1 MSDDIEVWKQR
12 NEILHKKVER
22 LMEELRQ
29 EHKLRQE
36 AEGELSIIKTTTIDT
51 SPEMRRI
58 RKELDEVKG
67 DNKKLTIQVN
77 ELEDRVRD
85 SNF

>member
-29 EHKLRQE
+29 EHE
-36 AEGELSIIKTTTIDT
+36 ALTERFAKEHGRAWWIFCSTQQVEKFKDQWIINTCK
-51 SPEMRRI
+51 
-58 RKELDEVKG
+58 
-67 DNKKLTIQVN
+67 
-77 ELEDRVRD
+77 
-85 SNF
+85 

>member
-22 LMEELRQ
+22 LMEEVRQ

-36 AEGELSIIKTTTIDT
+36 AEGELAIIKATTVLN
-51 SPEMRRI
+51 SPEMRDI
-58 RKELDEVKG
+58 RKELNEVRE
-67 DNKKLTIQVN
+67 DNKKLALQVN
-77 ELEDRVRD
+77 DLEDRVRD

>member
-1 MSDDIEVWKQR
+1 MRDDIEVWKQR

-22 LMEELRQ
+22 LMEEVRQ

-36 AEGELSIIKTTTIDT
+36 AEGELAIIKATTVLN
-51 SPEMRRI
+51 SPEMRDI
-58 RKELDEVKG
+58 RKELNEVKE
-67 DNKKLTIQVN
+67 DNKKLALQVN

>member
-51 SPEMRRI
+51 SPEMRNI

-67 DNKKLTIQVN
+67 DNKKLAIQVN

>member
-22 LMEELRQ
+22 LMEEVRQ

-67 DNKKLTIQVN
+67 DNKKLAIQVN

>member
-36 AEGELSIIKTTTIDT
+36 AEGELAIIKATTILPFSAVSVFLIITVSPSFIPASIIE
-51 SPEMRRI
+51 SP
-58 RKELDEVKG
+58 
-67 DNKKLTIQVN
+67 
-77 ELEDRVRD
+77 
-85 SNF
+85 